1 MNNQTILVKVRQRLN
16 KLSSFD
22 YDNIE
27 TWMILEAF
35 NKAQLEFARRRIK
48 NGEVNKQ
55 DLEDIQ
61 VLITKPFELKGRLD
75 TYYYESVTIP
85 SDLLSVNRVDCKAS
99 TEKCSPR
106 DMNVYLGEEANLSE
120 LLKDPNKNPNF
131 DWAETFYTLS
141 NNKIRIYTDNK
152 FKISEVF
159 LVYYKKPKNIKIAGI
174 FDLETQQIAVTE
186 QECVFKEDVVEL
198 LIDETCMILS
208 GDIESFNIMQKTTQT
223 IQRNE

>member
-61 VLITKPFELKGRLD
+61 ILISEPFELKGRLD
-75 TYYYESVTIP
+75 TNYFESLLIP
-85 SDLLSVNRVDCKAS
+85 SDLLGVNRIDCKAS
-99 TEKCSPR
+99 TEHCSNKN
-106 DMNVYLGEEANLSE
+106 MTVYLGEEANLSQ
-120 LLKDPNKNPNF
+120 LLNDPNKNPNF
-131 DWAETFYTLS
+131 EWGETFYTLS
-141 NNKIRIYTDNK
+141 NNKIRVYSNNK
-152 FKISEVF
+152 FKISDVF

-174 FDLETQQIAVTE
+174 FDLETQQISTVE
-186 QECVFKEDVVEL
+186 QECIFKEDVVEL

-208 GDIESFNIMQKTTQT
+208 GDMESFNIMQKTAQN
-223 IQRNE
+223 IQRND

>member
-1 MNNQTILVKVRQRLN
+1 
-16 KLSSFD
+16 
-22 YDNIE
+22 
-27 TWMILEAF
+27 
-35 NKAQLEFARRRIK
+35 
-48 NGEVNKQ
+48 
-55 DLEDIQ
+55 
-61 VLITKPFELKGRLD
+61 
-75 TYYYESVTIP
+75 
-85 SDLLSVNRVDCKAS
+85 
-99 TEKCSPR
+99 
-106 DMNVYLGEEANLSE
+106 MNVYLGEEANLSE

-152 FKISEVF
+152 FKISDVF